1 MITVREAAQ
10 IWGVADATIRQYI
23 AAEKFRPGEA
33 RKSGGT
39 WLVKK
44 NAMLRVFGLPRKS

>member
-1 MITVREAAQ
+1 VITVKEAAET
-10 IWGVADATIRQYI
+10 WGVADATIRQYI
-23 AAEKFRPGEA
+23 LAEKFRPGEV

-44 NAMLRVFGLPRKS
+44 DAMLRVFGPPRKS

>member
-1 MITVREAAQ
+1 VITVKEAAE

-23 AAEKFRPGEA
+23 AAGKFRPGEVK
-33 RKSGGT
+33 KSGGT

-44 NAMLRVFGLPRKS
+44 GAMLRVFGLPRKS